1 MSKQPQ
7 KKQAA
12 QQSAKPNNPL
22 QKTKSTAAKK
32 TTDTSSL
39 FDILEN
45 HFSKKSTTYLIVLI
59 ALSAV
64 FSILCFDNKIS
75 TANDDALYIE
85 AGASYAKDFF
95 GYFYTAN
102 APFYP
107 MLLGM
112 VIKLA
117 GVKLFLLKLLS
128 VVFFAFAIYF
138 VYKAYEK
145 RIPYIILI
153 PSMLLTAV
161 NFQFLM
167 YASLT
172 YTETFSLMVFGICF
186 WILFRQ
192 FDKFD
197 AADYSFTKNI
207 PSFILIGFLFFWMML
222 TRNVALAAIGILAVF
237 FIYRKQYKEAAASVA
252 GFGLFY
258 AVYKLALKYI
268 WKLDGSQFV
277 AQSKLMFQKDAYQP
291 QLGSET
297 FSGFIQR
304 FIENCQI
311 YISSRFYFVL
321 GFREEMS
328 PNIAPL
334 TVISIGI
341 IVWSLV
347 LMHQKKQHILI
358 FTTLFFGGL
367 LATTFI
373 SLHTSWGQTRLIMLF
388 LPFILFAVF
397 YLLYTYGK
405 QFSYLQMLYPLFFF
419 ILFFKSFSTT
429 VTEAKNRFPVF
440 VENMTGD
447 PTYGYTP
454 DWQNYIKMTKWC
466 AQNLPDEK
474 IAVRKAPMSFVF
486 SEGKEFHPIYNT
498 PTENPDSLLMPLRAG
513 KVNYI
518 MLPKLRLDP
527 NRYLEGQFI
536 GTMHRYVYYIQQ
548 KYPNAFEFVHQEGT
562 LEEAQLYKIR
572 YPYIDSILR
581 AQTTAE

>member
-1 MSKQPQ
+1 MSKQPS
-7 KKQAA
+7 KKPSA
-12 QQSAKPNNPL
+12 QTVGKTNQPLAKP
-22 QKTKSTAAKK
+22 KSATARKPMD
-32 TTDTSSL
+32 TTSL

-45 HFSKKSTTYLIVLI
+45 HFSKNSTTYLIALVVLSI
-59 ALSAV
+59 L

-85 AGASYAKDFF
+85 AGASYAKNFF

-107 MLLGM
+107 MLLGL
-112 VIKLA
+112 VIKVI
-117 GVKLFLLKLLS
+117 GVKLFWLKLLS
-128 VVFFAFAIYF
+128 VLFFALAIYF
-138 VYKAYEK
+138 IFKAYEK

-153 PSMLLTAV
+153 PALLLTAI

-186 WILFRQ
+186 WILFKQ
-192 FDKFD
+192 FDKFEQS
-197 AADYSFTKNI
+197 DYVFTKNI
-207 PSFILIGFLFFWMML
+207 PSFLLIGFLFFWMML
-222 TRNVALAAIGILAVF
+222 TRNVALAAIGILALF
-237 FIYRKQYKEAAASVA
+237 FIYRKQYKEAVAAVV
-252 GFGLFY
+252 GFGIFY
-258 AVYKLALKYI
+258 ALYKLALKFI

-328 PNIAPL
+328 SNIAPL

-347 LMHQKKQHILI
+347 LMHRNKQYILF

-388 LPFILFAVF
+388 LPFILFSVF
-397 YLLYTYGK
+397 YLLYCYGK
-405 QFSYLQMLYPLFFF
+405 QFSYLQIVFPLVFF

-429 VTEAKNRFPVF
+429 ISEAKNKFPVF
-440 VENMTGD
+440 MENMTGD

-466 AQNLPDEK
+466 AINLPNEN
-474 IAVRKAPMSFVF
+474 IAVRKAPMSFIF
-486 SEGKEFHPIYNT
+486 SEGKEFYPIYNT
-498 PTENPDSLLMPLRAG
+498 PTENPDSLLMPLIKAN
-513 KVNYI
+513 VNYI

-562 LEEAQLYKIR
+562 LEDAQLYKIR
-572 YPYIDSILR
+572 YNYIDSLVR
-581 AQTTAE
+581 ANSNP